1 MDLISRCLSRHLIFE
16 RFALIA
22 ATRQVDEKLPVKN
35 TLLPVLQNFFFLFF
49 DALEEASVFVKRQ
62 TF

>member
-1 MDLISRCLSRHLIFE
+1 MDVISRCLSRHLIFE

-35 TLLPVLQNFFFLFF
+35 TLSPVLQNFFFVFF
-49 DALEEASVFVKRQ
+49 DVLQ
-62 TF
+62 